1 MQFSQGPCHN
11 ERQRLSLQHHHTL
24 PCVRPICYVSTMWP
38 LRRLG
43 GGVGSKS
50 LSRVESVLDFSCIC
64 CLAFYP
70 RCQVYDISSCHHVPL
85 TLQRNNQSPPSSHD
99 EASKSQKYI
108 DLSLITMQACTH
120 VNTKRVFA
128 SCSSCRLPGQ
138 CISSPRIQKINT
150 SN

>member
-70 RCQVYDISSCHHVPL
+70 RCQVYGISSCHHVPL
-85 TLQRNNQSPPSSHD
+85 TLQRKNKVHRPLTTKPASH
-99 EASKSQKYI
+99 KSTSTSH
-108 DLSLITMQACTH
+108 SLLCKPAHTR
-120 VNTKRVFA
+120 NTKRVFA

-138 CISSPRIQKINT
+138 CISSPRIQKI

>member
-120 VNTKRVFA
+120 AKYQTSLRVMLKLSATGAVYFV
-128 SCSSCRLPGQ
+128 
-138 CISSPRIQKINT
+138 SPNPENK
-150 SN
+150 